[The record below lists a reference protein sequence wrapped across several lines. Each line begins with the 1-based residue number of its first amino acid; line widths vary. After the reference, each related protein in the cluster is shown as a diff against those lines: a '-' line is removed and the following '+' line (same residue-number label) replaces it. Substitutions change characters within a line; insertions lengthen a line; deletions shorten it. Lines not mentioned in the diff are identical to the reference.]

1 MCNSSRQR
9 PKVLACAA
17 ACLLL
22 SSTAAIAEPL
32 PDPLSLEAVA
42 QFAVRHRTEIAA
54 ANARAEALAQRPA
67 IVGALEDPMLSPS
80 IDHYPFEMMEE
91 EEGGGRRFDWNVTI
105 EQRFPMSGVRGHRR
119 AAAHADAQRVKALA
133 QAVELDVVL
142 DARKS
147 FFMLSERRRMQR
159 VLEEQLRLTQQLV
172 SVANSRYASGT
183 GAQADVLRAEVEVA
197 RVRAAQQS
205 QMAQV
210 RAAEAMLNASLGRE
224 SVEPIPELLPAA
236 SLAEP
241 PPAPAVLAHASQR
254 RPELVA
260 GAAEVDRAG
269 AEVEVMRS
277 MYKPMGM
284 VRLGRAS
291 TMADGPGAMVMIGIS
306 LPIWRE
312 RLRAGVAE
320 ARAMQRMANADL
332 VAMRR
337 MVEGEAIVAREAVN
351 AARIQVLMLESEVM
365 PRAQAATEAALASYA
380 SGQGTLIS
388 VTESA
393 RTLWE
398 VRAEQVM
405 ADSVL
410 GEAWARLERSMGSFE
425 GARP

>member
-1 MCNSSRQR
+1 MCKALRQH
-9 PKVLACAA
+9 PQALARATA
-17 ACLLL
+17 FLLL
-22 SSTAAIAEPL
+22 STAAVIAEPL
-32 PDPLSLEAVA
+32 PDPLPLEAVT

-80 IDHYPFEMMEE
+80 IDHYPFKMMEE
-91 EEGGGRRFDWNVTI
+91 EESTGRFDWNVTI

-119 AAAHADAQRVKALA
+119 AAARADAQRAQALA
-133 QAVELDVVL
+133 AGVELDVVL

-147 FFMLSERRRMQR
+147 FFMLSERRRMQQ
-159 VLEEQLRLTQQLV
+159 VLAEQLRLTQQLV
-172 SVANSRYASGT
+172 GVASSRYASGT

-197 RVRAAQQS
+197 RVQAAQQS
-205 QMAQV
+205 QVAQV

-224 SVEPIPELLPAA
+224 SADPVPRLLPVV
-236 SLAEP
+236 SRAEP
-241 PPAPAVLAHASQR
+241 PSAPAVLANASQR

-269 AEVEVMRS
+269 AEVDVMRS

-332 VAMRR
+332 AAMRR

-351 AARIQVLMLESEVM
+351 SARIQVQMLESDVM
-365 PRAQAATEAALASYA
+365 PRAQAATEAALANYA

-425 GARP
+425 EAAP